1 MEIKHVVLVKF
12 NESATEEQIEDCI
25 KQYVK
30 LVDLIP
36 SIKAFKWG
44 KEIGILSLN
53 QGFTHVF
60 ESTFE
65 SVEDV
70 VGFAT
75 NPHHTSYSSVLMPL
89 VEKFVLL
96 DFQPVNVK
104 P

>member
-1 MEIKHVVLVKF
+1 MEIKHVLVVKF
-12 NESATEEQIEDCI
+12 KESVSEEQIEDCI
-25 KQYVK
+25 KQYGK

-44 KEIGILSLN
+44 KEIGMLNLN

-70 VGFAT
+70 IGFAT
-75 NPHHTSYSSVLMPL
+75 NPHHTNYSSVLMPL

-96 DFQPVNVK
+96 DFQPAKV
-104 P
+104 